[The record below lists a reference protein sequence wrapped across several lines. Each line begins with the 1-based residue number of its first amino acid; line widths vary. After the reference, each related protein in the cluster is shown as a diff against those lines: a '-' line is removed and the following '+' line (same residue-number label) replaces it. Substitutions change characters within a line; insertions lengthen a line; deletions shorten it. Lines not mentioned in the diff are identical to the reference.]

1 MGVKE
6 LRAAFNEVTSTAATC
21 SKALLEYENAN
32 DTQFQV
38 LYFSG
43 SYADGAGFVIKS
55 DRIRPGD
62 DVNLA
67 ARATA
72 ERFLQ
77 QKRAA
82 T

>member
-6 LRAAFNEVTSTAATC
+6 LREAFNSVTSTAATC
-21 SKALLEYENAN
+21 SKALLEYEVAN

-43 SYADGAGFVIKS
+43 NYADGAGFAIRS
-55 DRIRPGD
+55 DRIRPNGD
-62 DVNLA
+62 VILM

-72 ERFLQ
+72 ERLLQ
-77 QKRAA
+77 QRA
-82 T
+82 TK

>member
-6 LRAAFNEVTSTAATC
+6 LREAFNEVAAPAAVC
-21 SKALLEYENAN
+21 IKALLEYERAN
-32 DTQFQV
+32 DTEWQV

-43 SYADGAGFVIKS
+43 SYADGAGFSIKS
-55 DRIRPGD
+55 DRIRPSE

-72 ERFLQ
+72 ERLLSQ
-77 QKRAA
+77 TRA

>member
-6 LRAAFNEVTSTAATC
+6 LREAFNSVTSTAATC

-32 DTQFQV
+32 DTQWQI

-43 SYADGAGFVIKS
+43 NYADGEGFVIKS
-55 DRIRPGD
+55 DRIRPNGD
-62 DVNLA
+62 VILA
-67 ARATA
+67 ARETA
-72 ERFLQ
+72 ERFMQ